1 VPVVEIMDSLYRS
14 IFSRNIGFLT
24 ESEQGRLQRSSIAIA
39 GMGGVGGL
47 LAERL
52 VRLGVG
58 QLRITDPGNFEES
71 NLNRQ
76 FGSSML
82 NLGQNKAAVVFNQ
95 IKDINPQAKIVC
107 TDTGI
112 RNDDDASLF
121 VDGCDLVVDEM
132 DLGSL
137 RQSILL
143 QRAARRQGK
152 HYLFTSAI
160 GFGAL
165 AVIFD
170 PRGITLEEYNRLPP
184 DVDLGGGGEVVVPRE
199 RGIPVIPSYV
209 SGISEDTLNRIFA
222 GEIPVPTTSIGV
234 GLASTLAANEVIN
247 IILRKRDI
255 VVAPGYIYIDL
266 LDRRLVIGSV

>member
-1 VPVVEIMDSLYRS
+1 MDSLYKN

-24 ESEQGRLQRSSIAIA
+24 ESEQDRLGRSGIAIA

-52 VRLGVG
+52 LRLGVG
-58 QLRITDPGNFEES
+58 QLRITDPGTFEES

-82 NLGQNKAAVVFNQ
+82 NLGQNKAAVVFAQ
-95 IKDINPQAKIVC
+95 IRDINPQAKIVF

-112 RNDDDASLF
+112 RNEDDASLF
-121 VDGCDLVVDEM
+121 VDGCDLVIDEM

-137 RQSILL
+137 RQSIIL
-143 QRAARRQGK
+143 QRAARSRGV

-170 PRGITLEEYNRLPP
+170 PRGITLEEYNKLPP
-184 DVDLGGGGEVVVPRE
+184 DIDLGDTGRLVVPLE
-199 RGIPVIPSYV
+199 RSVPVIPS
-209 SGISEDTLNRIFA
+209 
-222 GEIPVPTTSIGV
+222 
-234 GLASTLAANEVIN
+234 
-247 IILRKRDI
+247 
-255 VVAPGYIYIDL
+255 
-266 LDRRLVIGSV
+266 